1 MKLCVTA
8 QGNNLD
14 APIDPNFGRC
24 RYFLF
29 VDTDTLQFEAVEN
42 PNVQASGGA
51 GTNSGQLIAN
61 RNVDALLTGDVGPNA
76 SRVLTSA
83 GVNVVTQI
91 TGTVREAV
99 AAYITGAS

>member
-14 APIDPNFGRC
+14 APIDPSIGRC

-29 VDTDTLQFEAVEN
+29 VDTDTLQFEPVEN

-51 GTNSGQLIAN
+51 GTNSSQLIAS

-76 SRVLTSA
+76 SRVLASA
-83 GVNVVTQI
+83 GVNAVTQI

>member
-14 APIDPNFGRC
+14 APVDPSFGRC

-29 VDTDTLQFEAVEN
+29 VDADTLQFEAVEN
-42 PNVQASGGA
+42 PNVHASGGA
-51 GTNSGQLIAN
+51 GTNSSQLIAS
-61 RNVDALLTGDVGPNA
+61 RNVDALLTGAVGPNA
-76 SRVLTSA
+76 ARVLAAA
-83 GVNVVTQI
+83 GVKVVTRI
-91 TGTVREAV
+91 MGTVRGAV

>member
-8 QGNNLD
+8 QASNLD
-14 APIDPNFGRC
+14 APIDPSFGRC

-51 GTNSGQLIAN
+51 GTNSGQLIAS
-61 RNVDALLTGDVGPNA
+61 RNVDALLTGAVGLNA
-76 SRVLTSA
+76 SRVLASA
-83 GVNVVTQI
+83 GVKIVMRI
-91 TGTVREAV
+91 MGTVREAV
-99 AAYITGAS
+99 AAYIKEAS

>member
-14 APIDPNFGRC
+14 APIDPSFGRC
-24 RYFLF
+24 RYFMF

-42 PNVQASGGA
+42 PNIHASGGA
-51 GTNSGQLIAN
+51 GTNSGQLIAG
-61 RNVDALLTGDVGPNA
+61 RGVDALLTGAVGPNA

-83 GVNVVTQI
+83 GVKVVTRI

-99 AAYITGAS
+99 AAYIKEAN

>member
-8 QGNNLD
+8 KENNLD

-24 RYFLF
+24 RYFIF
-29 VDTDTLQFEAVEN
+29 VDSGTLQFEAVEN

-51 GTNSGQLIAN
+51 GTNSGQLIAS

-76 SRVLTSA
+76 ARVLASA
-83 GVNVVTQI
+83 GVKVVTGI
-91 TGTVREAV
+91 TGSVHEAV
-99 AAYITGAS
+99 TTYMNEVS